1 MTDRVDMRSI
11 ISEIL
16 RNGKIDGFIPMDEIK
31 RVQLDYELTDE
42 VVEDILQKIRAANI
56 DLVESNEEEIVEDET
71 GKNRSA
77 KESDGHLTEV
87 DPLKAYFREVS
98 KFPTLTKEE
107 VFALAYRMRD
117 GDPRAREKLIESNLR
132 LVINIA
138 KHYRSYGVP
147 FLDLI
152 QEGNVGLIRAVE
164 KFDPSLG
171 YRFSTYATWWIK
183 FGIRKA
189 LSDQGKMIRIP
200 NYIVSNVSSINRT
213 RNKFYQE
220 HGREATPKELSKL
233 TGITLGKV
241 KDMLT
246 LIQEPLSLE
255 MTIDNDRET
264 RLLDFVSDDT
274 EDSDPSRAIQ
284 LKEFRYHFDKMMS
297 VLGERE
303 RRIINMR
310 YGFDGEKKSTFA
322 EIGREFGITR
332 ERVRQLEAKAILKLR
347 KTEHFKEVKGFFE
360 S

>member
-16 RNGKIDGFIPMDEIK
+16 RNGKIDGFIPLDEIERIK
-31 RVQLDYELTDE
+31 ADYELSDE
-42 VVEDILQKIRAANI
+42 AVEEIKQKIHAANI
-56 DLVESNEEEIVEDET
+56 DLVESNEEEIIEEET
-71 GKNRSA
+71 DKSSSQM
-77 KESDGHLTEV
+77 KSDGQPTEV

-98 KFPTLTKEE
+98 KLPTLSKEE
-107 VFALAYRMRD
+107 VFELAYRMRD
-117 GDPRAREKLIESNLR
+117 GDPRAREKLIEANLR

-138 KHYRSYGVP
+138 KHYRNYGVP

-183 FGIRKA
+183 FGIRKG

-200 NYIVSNVSSINRT
+200 TYIVSNVTSLNRV
-213 RNKFYQE
+213 RNQFYQE

-233 TGITLGKV
+233 TGIALGKV
-241 KDMLT
+241 KEMLT

-264 RLLDFVSDDT
+264 RLLDFISDDT
-274 EDSDPSRAIQ
+274 EDSDPSRSIQ

-347 KTEHFKEVKGFFE
+347 KTEHFKEVQGFFE

>member
-16 RNGKIDGFIPMDEIK
+16 RNGKIDGFIPLDEIK
-31 RVQLDYELTDE
+31 RVQTDYDLTDE
-42 VVEDILQKIRAANI
+42 ETEEILQKIRAANI
-56 DLVESNEEEIVEDET
+56 DLVESNEEEIIEEET
-71 GKNRSA
+71 GKNSSQ
-77 KESDGHLTEV
+77 KKSDGQPTEV

-98 KFPTLTKEE
+98 MLPTLTKEE

-138 KHYRSYGVP
+138 KHYRNYGVP

-164 KFDPSLG
+164 KFDPSLN

-200 NYIVSNVSSINRT
+200 TYIVSNVTSLNRV
-213 RNKFYQE
+213 RNQFYQE
-220 HGREATPKELSKL
+220 HSREATAKELSKI
-233 TGITLGKV
+233 TGISLSKV

-264 RLLDFVSDDT
+264 RLLDFISDDT
-274 EDSDPSRAIQ
+274 EDTDPSRAIQ
-284 LKEFRYHFDKMMS
+284 LKEFRHHFNQMMS

-303 RRIINMR
+303 RKIINMR
-310 YGFDGEKKSTFA
+310 YGFAGEKKHTFA
-322 EIGREFGITR
+322 EIGRALGVTR
-332 ERVRQLEAKAILKLR
+332 ERCPTARSKGNIKI
-347 KTEHFKEVKGFFE
+347 TENRTL
-360 S
+360 

>member
-1 MTDRVDMRSI
+1 M
-11 ISEIL
+11 E
-16 RNGKIDGFIPMDEIK
+16 
-31 RVQLDYELTDE
+31 
-42 VVEDILQKIRAANI
+42 
-56 DLVESNEEEIVEDET
+56 
-71 GKNRSA
+71 
-77 KESDGHLTEV
+77 
-87 DPLKAYFREVS
+87 
-98 KFPTLTKEE
+98 
-107 VFALAYRMRD
+107 
-117 GDPRAREKLIESNLR
+117 
-132 LVINIA
+132 
-138 KHYRSYGVP
+138 
-147 FLDLI
+147 
-152 QEGNVGLIRAVE
+152 LIRAVE

-189 LSDQGKMIRIP
+189 LSNQGKMIRIP
-200 NYIVSNVSSINRT
+200 NYIVSNVSSLNRT

-220 HGREATPKELSKL
+220 HGREATPRELSKL
-233 TGITLGKV
+233 TGITHAKV

-255 MTIDNDRET
+255 MTVDNDRET
-264 RLLDFVSDDT
+264 RLLDFISDDAEAT
-274 EDSDPSRAIQ
+274 NPSKAIQ

-303 RRIINMR
+303 RKIINMR

-322 EIGREFGITR
+322 EIGREFGSTR

>member
-16 RNGKIDGFIPMDEIK
+16 RNGKIDGFIPLDEIK
-31 RVQLDYELTDE
+31 RVQSDYDLTDE
-42 VVEDILQKIRAANI
+42 AVEDILQKLRAANI
-56 DLVESNEEEIVEDET
+56 DLVESNEEEIIEEET
-71 GKNRSA
+71 GKNRSTQ
-77 KESDGHLTEV
+77 ESDGQPTEV

-98 KFPTLTKEE
+98 KSPTLTKEE
-107 VFALAYRMRD
+107 VFALAYRMRE
-117 GDPRAREKLIESNLR
+117 GDPRAREKLIEANLR

-138 KHYRSYGVP
+138 KHYRNYGVP

-183 FGIRKA
+183 FGVRKA
-189 LSDQGKMIRIP
+189 LSDQGKTIRIP
-200 NYIVSNVSSINRT
+200 TYMVSNVTSLNRV
-213 RNKFYQE
+213 RNQFYQE
-220 HGREATPKELSKL
+220 HGRDATSKELSK
-233 TGITLGKV
+233 ITRISLSKV

-264 RLLDFVSDDT
+264 RLLDFISDDT
-274 EDSDPSRAIQ
+274 EGSDPSQAIQ

-303 RRIINMR
+303 RKIINMR
-310 YGFDGEKKSTFA
+310 YGLDGGRKYTFA

-347 KTEHFKEVKGFFE
+347 KTEHFKEVKSFFE
-360 S
+360 I